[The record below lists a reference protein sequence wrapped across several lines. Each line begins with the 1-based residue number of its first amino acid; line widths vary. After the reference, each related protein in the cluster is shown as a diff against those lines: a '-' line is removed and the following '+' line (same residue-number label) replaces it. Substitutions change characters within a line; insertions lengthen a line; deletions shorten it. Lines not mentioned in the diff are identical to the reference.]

1 MKNIIACIDGSSMST
16 SVCDASI
23 WAAKHLDIPLKIL
36 HVLDKSEYPVTSEL
50 SGSIGL
56 GSREQLLED
65 LTALDEQRSKL
76 ALKHGKYLLADMMER
91 ANQQGLPNV
100 IKQQRHGDF
109 VESLLDIEAETRLL
123 VIGKSGEAHQ
133 NQTTAIGSQLESV
146 IRSIKAHTLV
156 AIKPFNE
163 PTSFMIAFDGSDIS
177 LKLIDKAI
185 KTPLLNGLTC
195 HLVMVKDENDR
206 TESFHVAAKKLRAAN
221 IDVLEKIIEGDIH
234 SALVHYQTHN
244 DIGLIVMGAYG
255 HSRVRQFFLGS
266 NTTEMLTKSQV
277 PLLLIR

>member
-1 MKNIIACIDGSSMST
+1 
-16 SVCDASI
+16 
-23 WAAKHLDIPLKIL
+23 
-36 HVLDKSEYPVTSEL
+36 
-50 SGSIGL
+50 
-56 GSREQLLED
+56 
-65 LTALDEQRSKL
+65 
-76 ALKHGKYLLADMMER
+76 
-91 ANQQGLPNV
+91 
-100 IKQQRHGDF
+100 
-109 VESLLDIEAETRLL
+109 
-123 VIGKSGEAHQ
+123 
-133 NQTTAIGSQLESV
+133 
-146 IRSIKAHTLV
+146 
-156 AIKPFNE
+156 
-163 PTSFMIAFDGSDIS
+163 MIAFDGSDIS

>member
-23 WAAKHLDIPLKIL
+23 WAAKHLDVPLKIL

-100 IKQQRHGDF
+100 IKQQRHGDL

-123 VIGKSGEAHQ
+123 VIGKSGETHQ
-133 NQTTAIGSQLESV
+133 NQATAIGSQLESV

-156 AIKPFNE
+156 ATKPFNE
-163 PTSFMIAFDGSDIS
+163 PKSFMIAFDGSDIS
-177 LKLIDKAI
+177 QKLIDKAI

-195 HLVMVKDENDR
+195 HLVMVKDESDR

-221 IDVLEKIIEGDIH
+221 INVLEKIIEGDIH